1 MSLSARVVQGSWWRT
16 LGIII
21 MIWLLAGLP
30 TIAVTLLFASATA
43 IAANLAVAAV
53 SIVVVPFTG
62 AALTLLFFD
71 LQSREREHA
80 GIA

>member
-30 TIAVTLLFASATA
+30 TIAVTLLFASAAA